1 MVKNQHHYSR
11 YLRFMDALKGQSVD
25 GYCEVHHIVPRSLG
39 GSNDKDNLISLTPRQ
54 HYIAHWMLWKACG
67 GVAGRSF
74 FMMSNLGKYGK
85 VNSTTYAQARENYS
99 EQVKKQM
106 AEQPNRPAF
115 TLEHREKLRQA
126 KLGKK
131 QSASH
136 IESVRQFRIGKPLSE
151 ETKSRISEAKRGIT
165 TRGYG
170 WKHSEETKM
179 KMKQSQAYLK
189 WLAEGNTPLPADEV
203 SQ

>member
-1 MVKNQHHYSR
+1 
-11 YLRFMDALKGQSVD
+11 
-25 GYCEVHHIVPRSLG
+25 
-39 GSNDKDNLISLTPRQ
+39 
-54 HYIAHWMLWKACG
+54 
-67 GVAGRSF
+67 
-74 FMMSNLGKYGK
+74 
-85 VNSTTYAQARENYS
+85 
-99 EQVKKQM
+99 M

-151 ETKSRISEAKRGIT
+151 ETKRRISEAKRGIT

-179 KMKQSQAYLK
+179 KMKQSQAYLA
-189 WLAEGNTPLPADEV
+189 WLALGNQPLPADEV
-203 SQ
+203 TE